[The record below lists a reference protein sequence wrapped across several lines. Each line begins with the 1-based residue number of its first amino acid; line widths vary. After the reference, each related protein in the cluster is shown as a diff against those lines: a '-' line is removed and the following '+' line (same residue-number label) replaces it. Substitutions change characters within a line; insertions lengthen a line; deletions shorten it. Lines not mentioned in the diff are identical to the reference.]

1 MAAIDPSAE
10 PEYDDLEDKKPP
22 RSTLKIVRVPGD
34 MFDESDSDDDEEDDM
49 LNGMLNGAD
58 SEDESE
64 DDEDVNGGPSD
75 LSKSKKAMKLELAK
89 AMAGDE
95 DEDEDEDENG
105 EEEMNGAATLSA
117 IMKGKEKASD
127 EDEDDEEIDDVDD
140 LEMEEV
146 VICTL
151 DPEKVGHSAKKSVLA
166 STLTSIRQHYQQP
179 IDFVVGE
186 DERIFF
192 KVTGTHTVHLT
203 GNYVVPVDDGQA
215 YPYEEEEDDEDEE
228 VDSEEEEMD
237 ALMNG
242 DSESDELDDLEDPRV
257 REVDEEEEAEPPK
270 LAKDAGGKGKN
281 KRPAPASD
289 DESQEEEANLD
300 DIMTKSLK
308 AEEATPAVKEE
319 PKKLTK
325 SEKKKLKKLKK
336 TNGEAADATPA
347 ADSTAP
353 EIKKEAHDKA
363 VEMKKEAST
372 TNGEKKV
379 QFAKNLEQGPTPSAT
394 PSSSASK
401 TSDTTAAS
409 KASLGVKTV
418 KGVEIDD
425 RKLGTGS
432 AAKKDSKVEMR
443 YIGKLENGKVF
454 DSNKK
459 GKPFSFKLGTG
470 SVISGWDIGIEGIAP
485 GGERRITVPADK
497 GYGSK
502 GAPPDIPPNAKLIFD
517 VKCLAVN

>member
-10 PEYDDLEDKKPP
+10 PEYDDVEDKKPP

-49 LNGMLNGAD
+49 LHGLLNGAD

-75 LSKSKKAMKLELAK
+75 LSKSKKAKKLEFAK
-89 AMAGDE
+89 AIAEDE

-105 EEEMNGAATLSA
+105 DEEMNGVATLSA

-127 EDEDDEEIDDVDD
+127 EDEDDEEIDDADD

-151 DPEKVGHSAKKSVLA
+151 DPEKVDHSAKKSVLA
-166 STLTSIRQHYQQP
+166 STLTPVSQNYQQP

-203 GNYVVPVDDGQA
+203 GNYVIPIDDGQA
-215 YPYEEEEDDEDEE
+215 YPYEEEEEEEDEE
-228 VDSEEEEMD
+228 IDSEEEEMD

-257 REVDEEEEAEPPK
+257 AEVNDEEEAEPPK
-270 LAKDAGGKGKN
+270 LIKDAGGKGKN

-300 DIMTKSLK
+300 DIMAKSLK

-325 SEKKKLKKLKK
+325 AEKKRLKKLKK
-336 TNGEAADATPA
+336 NNGEAADATPA
-347 ADSTAP
+347 SDSTAA
-353 EIKKEAHDKA
+353 EVKKEAHDKA
-363 VEMKKEAST
+363 VEIKKEAST

-379 QFAKNLEQGPTPSAT
+379 QFAKNLEQGPTPSAI

-401 TSDTTAAS
+401 KSDTTVAN
-409 KASLGVKTV
+409 KASLDVKTV

-432 AAKKDSKVEMR
+432 AAKKGSKVDMR

-470 SVISGWDIGIEGIAP
+470 SVISGWDIGIEGMAP

-502 GAPPDIPPNAKLIFD
+502 GAPPEVPPNAKLIFD